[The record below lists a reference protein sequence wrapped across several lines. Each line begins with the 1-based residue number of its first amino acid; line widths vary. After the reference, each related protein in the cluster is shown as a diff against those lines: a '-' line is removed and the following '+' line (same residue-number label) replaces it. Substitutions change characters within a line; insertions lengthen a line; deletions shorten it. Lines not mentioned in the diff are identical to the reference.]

1 MALSAN
7 AMAYGAVGVAL
18 VVLFA
23 IGTPAQ
29 RGRDFALQP
38 PPAAAQAPAA
48 VTAPLPT
55 VASAAGI
62 TLRSVDLTFP
72 TTGRV
77 YPGGAPAD
85 PLNANC
91 VACHSPGMVLNQ
103 PALTRADWE
112 SEVSKMRSVYK
123 APVVAEDVP
132 AIVAYLAA
140 LRPGG

>member
-1 MALSAN
+1 MALSVNVIAS
-7 AMAYGAVGVAL
+7 GAVGVAL
-18 VVLFA
+18 LVLFA

-29 RGRDFALQP
+29 RGRDFALQAP
-38 PPAAAQAPAA
+38 HSVVARSSAAAA
-48 VTAPLPT
+48 APLPP

-62 TLRSVDLTFP
+62 TLRSVEITFP
-72 TTGRV
+72 TTDRV

-112 SEVSKMRSVYK
+112 SEVNKMRSVYK
-123 APVVAEDVP
+123 ASVATEDVP

-140 LRPGG
+140 MKPG